1 MKFQVHASAL
11 AAALGLFFGSA
22 AGGAWAAS
30 TAPQAHTH
38 APAANANANATLQL
52 DHGKKW
58 AIDAPLAQAMAN
70 IRNDLAARLEDI
82 HADRLPAAG
91 YQALAKRVNG
101 EVAYMVEHCRL
112 SPEADAQLHLVVA
125 DLLEGASAMENAD
138 GHHQPRAGAVT
149 VIGALDHYA
158 RYFDD
163 PGFTPIAH

>member
-30 TAPQAHTH
+30 AAPQAHAH
-38 APAANANANATLQL
+38 APAASTALQL

-82 HADRLPAAG
+82 HADRLPADG

-101 EVAYMVEHCRL
+101 EVAYMVENCRL

-138 GHHQPRAGAVT
+138 GRHQPRAGAVT

>member
-22 AGGAWAAS
+22 ASGAWAAS
-30 TAPQAHTH
+30 SAPQAHTH
-38 APAANANANATLQL
+38 APAANAGATLQL

-70 IRNDLAARLEDI
+70 IRNDIAARLDDI

-138 GHHQPRAGAVT
+138 GHRQPRAGAVT

>member
-11 AAALGLFFGSA
+11 AAVLGLVFGSA
-22 AGGAWAAS
+22 AGSTWAAS
-30 TAPQAHTH
+30 ATPQAHTH
-38 APAANANANATLQL
+38 APAASATLQL

-70 IRNDLAARLEDI
+70 IRNDIAARLDDI

-101 EVAYMVEHCRL
+101 EVAYMVENCRL

-138 GHHQPRAGAVT
+138 GHRQPRAGAVT

-163 PGFTPIAH
+163 PGFTPITH